1 MPLILGANSVTGGY
15 EIDNSLRFNSGSSD
29 YLSRSLGASETSI
42 QKGTFSFWVKRSSLT
57 SASSEMIYSN
67 EVADDNNRGF
77 IQFEDNDS
85 FRMVDTAGGVNQLQL
100 KTNRLF
106 RDVSA
111 WYHIVVAI
119 DTTQSTASDRLKIY
133 INGVQET
140 SFSTE
145 TYPDQNDNLK
155 LLEGGQTNKNLI
167 GLNYG
172 GSAYFGGYLAEFVY
186 IDGTQNA
193 VTDFGEFDEDSGI
206 WKPIDVSGLTF
217 GNNGFF
223 LEFLDS
229 SSLGDDTSGKGND
242 FTVNNLTSID
252 QTTDTPTNNF
262 ATMNPLD
269 KTPFGTSITYSDGNT
284 TTTASAGTDWTTRY
298 SFSSLAI
305 TQGKWYAECKVGNVG
320 VSNQFYVGVIKDRQT
335 ASISTS
341 LGGIANG
348 YGYYA
353 NTGNI
358 VNNGV
363 DLSTSGASYTTN
375 NIIGMALDLDN
386 GTLDFYKDGV
396 AQGDQVTGL
405 DTSALWQFANN
416 AYQNAI
422 WNWNFGNPPFAI
434 TTGNSDANGYGNF
447 EHAVPPGYYA
457 LCTKNLADY
466 G

>member
-1 MPLILGANSVTGGY
+1 MPLILGANTLSAGGY
-15 EIDNSLRFNSGSSD
+15 EVDNSLRFNSGSSD

-42 QKGTFSFWVKRSSLT
+42 QRGTFSFWVKRSSLT

-155 LLEGGQTNKNLI
+155 LLEGGQTDKNLI

-206 WKPIDVSGLTF
+206 WKPINVSGLTF

-223 LEFLDS
+223 LEFKDS
-229 SSLGDDTSGKGND
+229 SALGDDTSGNGND

-262 ATMNPLD
+262 ATLNPLNVPVSNQP
-269 KTPFGTSITYSDGNT
+269 TFSNGNLISTSSTAVNGSFGG
-284 TTTASAGTDWTTRY
+284 
-298 SFSSLAI
+298 SSSMGVS
-305 TQGKWYAECKVGNVG
+305 TGKWYIEAKAGAIVSSNVMNIGVTYDPAETARTNNDAKT
-320 VSNQFYVGVIKDRQT
+320 SYEYVYMG
-335 ASISTS
+335 S
-341 LGGIANG
+341 NG
-348 YGYYA
+348 YKGNN
-353 NTGNI
+353 NTDTPYG
-358 VNNGV
+358 
-363 DLSTSGASYTTN
+363 DSYTTGD
-375 NIIGMALDLDN
+375 IIGIALDLDN
-386 GTLDFYKDGV
+386 SKIYFSKNGVFQNSGDPTSGATGTGAAFTVTSGQTYSFYQQDE
-396 AQGDQVTGL
+396 TGASAN
-405 DTSALWQFANN
+405 TSQFEF
-416 AYQNAI
+416 
-422 WNWNFGNPPFAI
+422 NFGNPPFTI
-434 TTGNSDANGYGNF
+434 SSGNR
-447 EHAVPPGYYA
+447 
-457 LCTKNLADY
+457 C
-466 G
+466 